1 MSDDDTTQQEET
13 VTRVS
18 RSPDQVQEATI
29 RTRSDVSSPGSQV
42 GKVIW
47 LAAGV
52 VDAALAL
59 DFVFK
64 LIAASSVGFVAA
76 IGSFTGAL
84 NAPFRGV
91 FATTLTTGA
100 HVAYWPDVVAIVVYT
115 LAAWILVSLIG
126 IVTAPRKRSSTT
138 V

>member
-1 MSDDDTTQQEET
+1 MSDDEPTQQEET

-126 IVTAPRKRSSTT
+126 IVTAPRKRSSTI